1 MIDRKIAPSLNEVSQ
16 VQLVEPNVFR
26 INESVS
32 LFYLENQHSEG
43 FKLDLYFDGG
53 FRNSTRLLAK
63 IANKSALSGTS
74 TKTSN
79 EIDNQ
84 ISIYGGFVGQEF
96 TSEDAAISILGQN
109 QHFENI
115 TKTVLDAIAN
125 ATIPE
130 RDLKQTLATEKQRF
144 IVQQKKVS
152 TKARRLFLSNLYKNT
167 SLSKLTTENDFEKI
181 TQDQV
186 LAFFN
191 EHYKKGL
198 LKVALIG
205 NIPANQMTSLIR
217 DLNSFAGKK
226 VKHTKVGLNSKSIN
240 AHNEVTDKVQ
250 SAIRI
255 GKPLFNRTHE
265 DYPKFVLL
273 NTLLGGYFGSRLMKT
288 IREKKG
294 LTYGIGSGIA
304 QAIDHAYFFISTEVN
319 KEKREEAI
327 EAILDEIKILQ
338 TERISDE
345 ELEVVKNYSIGQLL
359 KNSDGPFAQMD
370 RFLSVEKFGM
380 KMEYYNELLESFKS
394 CTADDIIHLANKHLK
409 VEELS
414 FCSAG

>member
-152 TKARRLFLSNLYKNT
+152 TQARRLFLSNLYKNT
-167 SLSKLTTENDFEKI
+167 SQSKLTTENDFEKI

-226 VKHTKVGLNSKSIN
+226 VKHTKVELNSKSIN
-240 AHNEVTDKVQ
+240 AYNELTDKVQ

-288 IREKKG
+288 IREEKG

-394 CTADDIIHLANKHLK
+394 CTAGDIMLLANKHLK
-409 VEELS
+409 LDELS
-414 FCSAG
+414 ICSAG